1 MPSGRLSPSLDASP
15 PTVAY
20 EKDSKSLF
28 FISLRMQDEHKF
40 PPKGRSGRFFV
51 FGSFARSESL
61 PVGTPER
68 GFPHAEHFAFE
79 FLLFS

>member
-1 MPSGRLSPSLDASP
+1 MIYKFKSSFASF
-15 PTVAY
+15 AY

-51 FGSFARSESL
+51 FGSFAMSESL
-61 PVGTPER
+61 PEGMPDN
-68 GFPHAEHFAFE
+68 GFLQIAHFASE
-79 FLLFS
+79 CLLFS